1 MRVSAAQLRLL
12 RPREATFPAGAR
24 TLHRANGSV
33 AGPPP
38 SRHGVQMAWIIAGCL
53 LVAALSLLFPST
65 PTYDPWAWILW
76 GNEIAHLDL
85 VTEGGPSWKP
95 LPILFT
101 TPFALLGHDLAPY
114 LWLWVARAG
123 GLLACVMAYRLAS
136 RLVGGRLY
144 GVLAGV
150 SAFAALFASNKYV
163 RDAALGNSEPILAA
177 VVLWAFERHL
187 DGRRDHALYLGVAA
201 ALLRP
206 EAWPFLAL
214 YGLYLWFAEPRLR
227 LRMTGFAVLIPALW
241 FLPEWWGAGDPFR
254 AGSRANAPNPGSAA
268 FADSPAVELLR
279 RFMASTIAPVEL
291 GTLVAVGVALVAWFR
306 RRAQGAI
313 LALAALGFSWF
324 ALVAVMTEAGFAGN
338 QRYLMVTTAAV
349 SVLGGIG
356 AVRILHGVERLG
368 ERAFGSARAGAI
380 AAGAA
385 LLLGLA
391 ISTPTIV
398 AKADN
403 TARVQ
408 GGLDHEAFLWH
419 DLKAMIDENGGQ
431 DRLLA
436 CGGVFSGPFQTQ
448 MVAYELGVHGI
459 NVGWKETPPPGVVF
473 RTRTVPDGPLVTKPT
488 DDRYRLV
495 DQTGKWRMLTVP
507 PEGNRADGCPA
518 ASPDVPTAPAP
529 PGSGLGAQPTRAI
542 GERRAPTE

>member
-1 MRVSAAQLRLL
+1 MSAIS
-12 RPREATFPAGAR
+12 TGAR
-24 TLHRANGSV
+24 RGESISV
-33 AGPPP
+33 GGVLD
-38 SRHGVQMAWIIAGCL
+38 RHGTQMALIIAGCL
-53 LVAALSLLFPST
+53 AVSALSLIYPST

-76 GNEIAHLDL
+76 GREIAHLDL

-95 LPILFT
+95 FPMFFT
-101 TPFALLGHDLAPY
+101 VPFSFFGQDLAPY

-123 GLLACVMAYRLAS
+123 GLFGCVMAYRMAY
-136 RLVGGRLY
+136 RLSGGRIY

-150 SAFAALFASNKYV
+150 SAFAALLSSNKYV

-214 YGLYLWFAEPRLR
+214 YGLWLWFFEPRLR
-227 LRMTGFAVLIPALW
+227 TRLVAFAVFVPACW
-241 FLPEWWGAGDPFR
+241 ILPEWWGAGDPLR

-268 FADSPAVELLR
+268 FAAHPSLELFK
-279 RFMASTIAPVEL
+279 RFAESTVAPVEA
-291 GTLVAVGVALVAWFR
+291 GTLVAVGVAAVAWVR
-306 RRAQGAI
+306 HRAQGAV

-324 ALVAVMTEAGFAGN
+324 ALVAGMTEAGFAGN

-349 SVLGGIG
+349 SVLGGVG
-356 AVRILHGVERLG
+356 AVRVLQGMEMLG
-368 ERAFGSARAGAI
+368 ERWFSSRSPRAGAI
-380 AAGAA
+380 TAAAA
-385 LLLGLA
+385 LVIGVA
-391 ISTPTIV
+391 IASPTIV

-403 TARVQ
+403 TGRVQ
-408 GGLDHEAFLWH
+408 GGIEHEAFLWH
-419 DLKAMIDENGGQ
+419 DLKALIDANGGKE
-431 DRLLA
+431 RLLA

-459 NVGWKETPPPGVVF
+459 NVGWKVTPAPGVAF

-488 DDRYRLV
+488 DDRFRLV
-495 DQTGKWRMLTVP
+495 DQQGKWRLLTVP
-507 PEGNRADGCPA
+507 PDGNRRDECPA
-518 ASPDVPTAPAP
+518 SGPNTPTAPPA
-529 PGSGLGAQPTRAI
+529 PGSSDGTRPVEVI
-542 GERRAPTE
+542 GR

>member
-1 MRVSAAQLRLL
+1 MRVSASQLRLL
-12 RPREATFPAGAR
+12 RPREVTSPAGRQLFSPA
-24 TLHRANGSV
+24 GGQV
-33 AGPPP
+33 AGGRLRD
-38 SRHGVQMAWIIAGCL
+38 RHGVQMAWIIAGCL
-53 LVAALSLLFPST
+53 LLAGISLLVPST

-76 GNEIAHLDL
+76 GHEIAHLDL

-101 TPFALLGHDLAPY
+101 TPFSLLGHDLAPY
-114 LWLWVARAG
+114 LWLWVARAS

-136 RLVGGRLY
+136 RLVGGRIY

-163 RDAALGNSEPILAA
+163 RDAALGNSEPLLAA

-227 LRMTGFAVLIPALW
+227 LRMVGFAVLVPALW

-268 FADSPAVELLR
+268 FADSPAIELFR
-279 RFMASTIAPVEL
+279 RFRASTIAPVEV
-291 GTLVAVGVALVAWFR
+291 GTVVAVGVAAVAWR
-306 RRAQGAI
+306 RRRDQGAV

-349 SVLGGIG
+349 AVLGGIG
-356 AVRILHGVERLG
+356 AVRILQGVEQLG
-368 ERAFGSARAGAI
+368 ERFFGTARAGAI
-380 AAGAA
+380 AAAVT
-385 LLLGLA
+385 LLAGLA
-391 ISTPTIV
+391 ISTPTLV
-398 AKADN
+398 ATADN

-419 DLKAMIDENGGQ
+419 DLKAMIDENGGP

-459 NVGWKETPPPGVVF
+459 NVGWKETPPPGVLF

-507 PEGNRADGCPA
+507 PEGNPPDGCPV
-518 ASPDVPTAPAP
+518 ASADVPTAPAP
-529 PGSGLGAQPTRAI
+529 PGSGLGNQPTRRI
-542 GERRAPTE
+542 GER